1 MEAFVRFQLIKDGLY
16 YATVQPDYNVLPLIL
31 KHFKDR
37 YADQRWLIYDTLR
50 KYGILYDL
58 EQGVQKCK

>member
-1 MEAFVRFQLIKDGLY
+1 MKRLSVFNLQDGLY
-16 YATVQPDYNVLPLIL
+16 YATVQRTQCNAFDL

-50 KYGILYDL
+50 KYGDYMTLNKL
-58 EQGVQKCK
+58 QKCK